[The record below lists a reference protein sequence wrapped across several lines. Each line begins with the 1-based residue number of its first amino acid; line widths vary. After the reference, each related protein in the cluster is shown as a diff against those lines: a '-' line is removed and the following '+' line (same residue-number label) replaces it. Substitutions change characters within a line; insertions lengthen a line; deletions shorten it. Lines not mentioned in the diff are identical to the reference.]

1 MQNLFDL
8 VVLLLF
14 FVLLLKLLLQWG
26 SFQFFMTYLLFIVS
40 FGFEREEFFFF
51 FFFFLNFDPLTVLY
65 KLIIISYMNISVGN
79 GYILIKKGAFFI
91 VSFAFSVYIC
101 MVHASTPRVFFCR
114 LSDFM

>member
-1 MQNLFDL
+1 VLCECGKDRWQMGKSVSEQKKKKMRSSMQNLFDL

-51 FFFFLNFDPLTVLY
+51 
-65 KLIIISYMNISVGN
+65 
-79 GYILIKKGAFFI
+79 
-91 VSFAFSVYIC
+91 
-101 MVHASTPRVFFCR
+101 
-114 LSDFM
+114 